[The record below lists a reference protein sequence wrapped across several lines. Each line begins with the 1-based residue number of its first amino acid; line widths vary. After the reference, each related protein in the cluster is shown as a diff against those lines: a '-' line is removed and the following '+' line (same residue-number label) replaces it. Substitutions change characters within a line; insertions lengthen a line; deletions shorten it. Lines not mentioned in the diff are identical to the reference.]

1 MRKEEVKSMKCYWA
15 LFGAALVLGSGKEPT
30 QNDIRNSASRENPVP
45 GAFQRDPSSNNN
57 AAGGGVLGLSFSDK
71 IGNNK
76 DDGSNSSP
84 GGDNNINSNSP
95 AEGQMEEGAFEDNNN
110 SSFDEDEVVTEAF
123 AGNKNNNDNNKNN
136 KINNKNNNNL
146 IGRQNPSVQVSRVR
160 RKHGN
165 PFLSNSH

>member
-84 GGDNNINSNSP
+84 GGEKVDGDNNININSNSP
-95 AEGQMEEGAFEDNNN
+95 AEGQMEEEAFKDDNN
-110 SSFDEDEVVTEAF
+110 SSFDEDEVVTEVF
-123 AGNKNNNDNNKNN
+123 AGNKKNKNN
-136 KINNKNNNNL
+136 NKNNL

-165 PFLSNSH
+165 PSLSTSH